1 MSNKSPVTYL
11 PDVIKGDADY
21 RSYRPLLL
29 ENGITVLLA
38 NDPQSKHFAASVS
51 VHAGASSDPRGLPGL
66 AHFCEHM
73 CFLGSKAYP
82 EENEYKQYLAQHGG
96 KSNAS
101 TSMSHTTYQFD
112 VLSEHGE
119 KALDIFSNFFIS
131 PCLLPVEHQGRYRPW
146 ILRIVRT
153 WSVMAG
159 GGGRY

>member
-1 MSNKSPVTYL
+1 MAIDNQAIARGLQQTTAGGGGELLVVLIGSCLLNCIFITFTMSNSNKSVTYL

-29 ENGITVLLA
+29 DNGITVLLA

-82 EENEYKQYLAQHGG
+82 EENEVRYNLYICFQLLLFETISFDIMMYIQYL
-96 KSNAS
+96 SC
-101 TSMSHTTYQFD
+101 TPMY
-112 VLSEHGE
+112 
-119 KALDIFSNFFIS
+119 
-131 PCLLPVEHQGRYRPW
+131 
-146 ILRIVRT
+146 
-153 WSVMAG
+153 
-159 GGGRY
+159 